1 MTVSGSHNGTPL
13 QFLCTSVNVNSL
25 SIGGLV
31 LVLVQHSTETST
43 SMSIIKKI
51 KFPRNYVFGVYF
63 HDNNSSTIAFF
74 SNKGNKPTRVLP
86 IKNGE
91 NIDRK
96 FGYFELGGI
105 SKLQKKHKIYD
116 FHIFGSIDCPSSYSK
131 IAAIEWNLREVFPR
145 KIINEAKKI
154 FENYKISKNEY
165 LIAKPFITI
174 DPGDAKDLDD
184 AIYIEKDTSENN
196 PGGFLLYVAIADVS
210 FFVKPGSIIDEEAL
224 KRGNSTY
231 FPDKV
236 IPMLPE
242 DLSNS
247 LCSLRKNTPKR
258 AIVVKIK
265 LDYEGHKITHKFMRG
280 LITVK
285 KNYSYEKFEAYLLKE
300 KTEDQFIEYKKAF
313 DILLRSPLLNNRLNL
328 NLAEKKV
335 TVSEDGY
342 PIDLYE
348 KTSLRSNY
356 LIEMMM
362 ILANL
367 CVSETLTRTT
377 TKYISRAH
385 KSPEKQAL
393 KDLNMFLKHND
404 LPEVR
409 EKQTTSR
416 YFNQLIE
423 GYKDPKKKNLIS
435 NFVLRILP
443 KAKYSEKDNG
453 HFGLNLPLYC
463 HFTSPIRRYADL
475 SVHRSLAL
483 ALKWE
488 QNKPSFEQD
497 QKVICQAINESEKKS
512 VGAERDSVDRYSALF
527 ISNYINKYFDGVIV
541 GSSHYCIF
549 IRLNKFPVEGVLL
562 KKDLKMNEGGKKF
575 ISNYKKNKKN
585 EPGLSIGHSI
595 RVKVESVLPFNGSIN
610 LSV

>member
-1 MTVSGSHNGTPL
+1 MTVSGSDNGIPL
-13 QFLCTSVNVNSL
+13 QFICSGVNVNGF
-25 SIGGLV
+25 SIGDLV
-31 LVLVQHSTETST
+31 LVLIKRLTES
-43 SMSIIKKI
+43 SAELSILKRIKHPK
-51 KFPRNYVFGVYF
+51 NYVFGVYF
-63 HDNNSSTIAFF
+63 NGQTNSKLAFF
-74 SNKGNKPTRVLP
+74 SNKGNKPMGVLTL
-86 IKNGE
+86 KNGE

-96 FGYFELGGI
+96 FGYFELGKT
-105 SKLQKKHKIYD
+105 SKFPKKNKIYD
-116 FHIFGSIDCPSSYSK
+116 FHIFGSIDYPSSYSK
-131 IAAIEWNLREVFPR
+131 IAAIEWNLRQVFPR
-145 KIINEAKKI
+145 KIIDEAKKI
-154 FENYKISKNEY
+154 FDNYKISKNEFR
-165 LIAKPFITI
+165 IAKPFITI
-174 DPGDAKDLDD
+174 DPDDAKDLDD

-196 PGGFLLYVAIADVS
+196 LGGLILYVAIADVS

-242 DLSNS
+242 DLSNN
-247 LCSLRKNTPKR
+247 LCSLKKSTPKR

-265 LDYEGHKITHKFMRG
+265 LDYNGDKITHKFMRG

-285 KNYSYEKFEAYLLKE
+285 KNYSYEKFEGYLLQDR
-300 KTEDQFIEYKKAF
+300 TEDQFIEYKKAL

-367 CVSETLTRTT
+367 CVSETLTQTT
-377 TKYISRAH
+377 TKYISREH

-393 KDLNMFLKHND
+393 KDLNMFMKQND

-416 YFNQLIE
+416 SFNQLVE
-423 GYKDPKKKNLIS
+423 RYKDPKKKNLIS

-475 SVHRSLAL
+475 TVHRSLAL
-483 ALKWE
+483 ALQWE
-488 QNKPSFEQD
+488 PDKPSVEQEK
-497 QKVICQAINESEKKS
+497 KVICQSINESEKKS

-527 ISNYINKYFDGVIV
+527 ISNHINKYFDGVIV
-541 GSSHYCIF
+541 GSSRFCIF
-549 IRLNKFPVEGVLL
+549 IKLNKFPVEGVLL
-562 KKDLKMNEGGKKF
+562 KKDLIMNEGGKRF
-575 ISNYKKNKKN
+575 ISNYSKNKKN
-585 EPGLSIGHSI
+585 ESGLSIGHSI
-595 RVKVESVLPFNGSIN
+595 RVKVASVLPFNGSIN
-610 LSV
+610 FSV

>member
-1 MTVSGSHNGTPL
+1 MTVSGSDNGKPL
-13 QFLCTSVNVNSL
+13 QFLCSSVNVNSL
-25 SIGGLV
+25 SIGDFV
-31 LVLVQHSTETST
+31 LVLINHLTDTNAEL
-43 SMSIIKKI
+43 SILKRIKLPK
-51 KFPRNYVFGVYF
+51 NYIFGVYF
-63 HDNNSSTIAFF
+63 HDQKNSKVALF
-74 SNKGNKPTRVLP
+74 SNKGNKPIRVLP
-86 IKNGE
+86 LKNGE

-96 FGYFELGGI
+96 FGYFELGKI
-105 SKLQKKHKIYD
+105 SKFPKKHKIYD

-145 KIINEAKKI
+145 KIINEAKEI
-154 FENYKISKNEY
+154 FENYKISKNECR
-165 LIAKPFITI
+165 IAKPFITI
-174 DPGDAKDLDD
+174 DPDDAKDLDD
-184 AIYIEKDTSENN
+184 AIFVEEDTSENN
-196 PGGFLLYVAIADVS
+196 PGGLYLYIAIADVS

-335 TVSEDGY
+335 TVSKGGY

-367 CVSETLTRTT
+367 CVSETLTQTT
-377 TKYISRAH
+377 TKYISREH

-393 KDLNMFLKHND
+393 KDLNMFMRHND
-404 LPEVR
+404 LAEIR
-409 EKQTTSR
+409 EKQATSR
-416 YFNQLIE
+416 SFNQLIE
-423 GYKDPKKKNLIS
+423 RCKDPKKKNLIS

-475 SVHRSLAL
+475 TVHRSLAL
-483 ALKWE
+483 ALQWE
-488 QNKPSFEQD
+488 LGKPSFEQN
-497 QKVICQAINESEKKS
+497 QKVICQAINDSEKKS

-527 ISNYINKYFDGVIV
+527 ISNHINEYFDGVVV
-541 GSSHYCIF
+541 GSSRFCIF
-549 IRLNKFPVEGVLL
+549 IKLNKFPVEGVLL
-562 KKDLKMNEGGKKF
+562 KKDLKMNEGKKIF
-575 ISNYKKNKKN
+575 ISNHNKNKKN
-585 EPGLSIGHSI
+585 GLGLSTGHSI
-595 RVKVESVLPFNGSIN
+595 RVRVVSALPFNGSIN
-610 LSV
+610 FSV